1 MGMSASQARL
11 LSITA
16 RMNDVEFKSQSI
28 SNTKLRLADESEQVS
43 RDYTDA
49 LNKQKLTYTD
59 WSSGQATKI
68 SLNSTTMSNVASS
81 IKLYTIGGK
90 EVVYDETD
98 VQDPDKQVYMTFSE
112 AELYEMIES
121 GQFIMYSSS
130 GKIDATAYAA
140 LSDTNKG
147 AYINVNGEYWKTTSV
162 SGNGNLAMESD
173 STMLAKAEAEYNA
186 ATSRINRK
194 EKLLDN
200 ELKALDTE
208 HSALKTEQDAIK
220 SLISD
225 NVDKT
230 FNIFS

>member
-28 SNTKLRLADESEQVS
+28 SNTKLRLADEAEKVS
-43 RDYTDA
+43 SDYTAA

-81 IKLYTIGGK
+81 IKLYTIDGK
-90 EVVYDETD
+90 EVIYSGT
-98 VQDPDKQVYMTFSE
+98 PDNNQVKLSFSE

-130 GKIDATAYAA
+130 EKIDATAYAA

-173 STMLAKAEAEYNA
+173 STMLAKAEADYNA